1 MSESYHILDFM
12 QCRYTVLTH
21 IAYRWI
27 IFMCYFIRFIRF
39 NKIINLIN
47 VIYTNEMETVQF
59 VKPWIYICL
68 WQYLMVEKS
77 TDMQVIDLD
86 TIMLHT
92 SILYWFCLNNC
103 LFTVFQAWKRI
114 FSRLFRIPLHKR
126 FWLSIHYNSLHP

>member
-1 MSESYHILDFM
+1 
-12 QCRYTVLTH
+12 
-21 IAYRWI
+21 
-27 IFMCYFIRFIRF
+27 MCYFIRFIRF

-92 SILYWFCLNNC
+92 SILY
-103 LFTVFQAWKRI
+103 
-114 FSRLFRIPLHKR
+114 
-126 FWLSIHYNSLHP
+126 